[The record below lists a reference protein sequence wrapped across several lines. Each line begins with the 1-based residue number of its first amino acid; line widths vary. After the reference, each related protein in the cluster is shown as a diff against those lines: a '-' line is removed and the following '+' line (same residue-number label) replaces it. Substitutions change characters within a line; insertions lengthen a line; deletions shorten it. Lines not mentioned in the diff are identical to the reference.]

1 MKERYFN
8 LDALRG
14 YAIFTMILS
23 GSIAYGTMMPSW
35 MFHAQ
40 VPPPNHQFNPNL
52 PGITWVDLVFPF
64 FIFCMGAA
72 IPIAMKKFAAE
83 QDHKTVFITA
93 CRRFFLLVFFA
104 LFLEHFKSNRLL
116 TNPEN
121 TTYLMSLVGYL
132 LLFFGFSKFSPFTS
146 KKIESLIN
154 YSALVIGAICLIFL
168 PMNNGEGFK
177 ITTSDIIIIVLA
189 NMALFGTISW
199 WITRNNILLRLGILP
214 FIMAIFLG
222 SKIPDSW
229 NEFVYLL
236 TPSTAVYKFYFL
248 KYLFILIPGTIA
260 GDWVL
265 QEKDINPLEVKTNMY
280 LKIIGLLLFV
290 LVVMNVS
297 FLYTRQLI
305 TNLICS
311 MIGLALVYFLINK
324 TILSNIKILEQ
335 FFYAGAFSLLLGL
348 SFESYEGG
356 IKKDVSTYSYYFVTV
371 GLAFFS
377 FLVLAI
383 LQASPIF
390 KPIHR
395 FMSLSGQN
403 PMMAYVSGSLLLLP
417 LMHLVG
423 IYDYWNSM
431 NTNFF
436 MGFMKGLLFTL
447 VACSITFPFTKKG
460 FIWKS

>member
-1 MKERYFN
+1 MKERYLN

-23 GSIAYGTMMPSW
+23 GSIAFGSMMPSW

-40 VPPPNHQFNPNL
+40 VPPPEHKFNPSL

-72 IPIAMKKFAAE
+72 IPIAMKKHVVK
-83 QDHKTVFITA
+83 QDHKAVFFTA
-93 CRRFFLLVFFA
+93 FRRFFLLAFFA
-104 LFLEHFKSNRLL
+104 IFLEHFKSDHLQ
-116 TNPEN
+116 TNPGNE
-121 TTYLMSLVGYL
+121 TYIISLVGYF
-132 LLFFGFSKFSPFTS
+132 LLFMGFSKFSSFTS
-146 KKIESLIN
+146 KKTETLIN
-154 YSALVIGAICLIFL
+154 YSAIVIAVICLIFL
-168 PMNNGEGFK
+168 PINNGKGVK

-199 WITRNNILLRLGILP
+199 WLTRNNILLRLGILP

-222 SKIPDSW
+222 SKVPESW
-229 NEFVYLL
+229 NEFIYLL
-236 TPSTAVYKFYFL
+236 TPSTALYKFYFL

-260 GDWVL
+260 GDWLL
-265 QEKDINPLEVKTNMY
+265 QEKDISPLEVKTNTN
-280 LKIIGLLLFV
+280 LKIIGLLLFI
-290 LVVMNVS
+290 LVITNVS
-297 FLYTRQLI
+297 FLYTRQLV
-305 TNLICS
+305 TNLVCS
-311 MIGLALVYFLINK
+311 MIGLAMVYFLIHKTVLNNK
-324 TILSNIKILEQ
+324 KLLEH
-335 FFYAGAFSLLLGL
+335 FFYAGTFSLLLGL

-383 LQASPIF
+383 LQAIPIF

-423 IYDYWNSM
+423 IYDNWNSM

-447 VACSITFPFTKKG
+447 VSCSITIPFTKKG

>member
-1 MKERYFN
+1 MKERYLN

-23 GSIAYGTMMPSW
+23 GSIAFGSMMPSW

-40 VPPPNHQFNPNL
+40 VPPPEHKFNPSL

-72 IPIAMKKFAAE
+72 IPIAMKKHVVK
-83 QDHKTVFITA
+83 QDHKAVFFTA
-93 CRRFFLLVFFA
+93 FRRFFLLAFFA
-104 LFLEHFKSNRLL
+104 IFLQHFKSDHLQ
-116 TNPEN
+116 TNPGNE
-121 TTYLMSLVGYL
+121 TYIISLVGYF
-132 LLFFGFSKFSPFTS
+132 LLFMGFSKFSSFTS
-146 KKIESLIN
+146 KKTESLIN
-154 YSALVIGAICLIFL
+154 YSAIVIAVICLIFL
-168 PMNNGEGFK
+168 PINNGKGFK

-199 WITRNNILLRLGILP
+199 WLTRNNILLRLGILP

-222 SKIPDSW
+222 SKVPESW
-229 NEFVYLL
+229 NEFIYLL
-236 TPSTAVYKFYFL
+236 TPSTALYKFYFL

-260 GDWVL
+260 GDWLL
-265 QEKDINPLEVKTNMY
+265 QEKDISPLEVKTNTN
-280 LKIIGLLLFV
+280 LKIIGLLLFI
-290 LVVMNVS
+290 LVITNVS
-297 FLYTRQLI
+297 FLYTRQLVI
-305 TNLICS
+305 NLVCS
-311 MIGLALVYFLINK
+311 MIGLAMVYFLIHKTVLNNK
-324 TILSNIKILEQ
+324 KLLEH
-335 FFYAGAFSLLLGL
+335 FFYAGTFSLLLGL

-383 LQASPIF
+383 LQAIPIF

-423 IYDYWNSM
+423 IYDNWNSM

-447 VACSITFPFTKKG
+447 VSCSITIPFTKKD